1 MERSSGGASTQA
13 RAKPSK
19 PWGCRSRRGGC
30 GSDLATFAPHGRSSE
45 WGPETQ
51 GTRPIGVFG
60 KPVPD
65 NGYPGVLTGSQH
77 CSAGGFGVAC
87 RWGSASHRLTAPGR
101 CARGLPTTPAP
112 RRVDAARSVRPGTF
126 PRTDSVSQ
134 QTHSRGQEPRYE
146 PRSSDRPCARSLVL
160 RCPLRAVDI
169 PIRGRAV
176 PTRGTE
182 TAQFA
187 LCAVARHGAT
197 PPARAGRTGPRTTPP
212 TTDVGPRSAPSACAT
227 GCLPRLWPRR
237 RRGSGPAVG
246 VWS

>member
-1 MERSSGGASTQA
+1 MWA
-13 RAKPSK
+13 
-19 PWGCRSRRGGC
+19 
-30 GSDLATFAPHGRSSE
+30 DLATFAPHRRSSE

-65 NGYPGVLTGSQH
+65 YGYPGVLTGSRH
-77 CSAGGFGVAC
+77 CSTGGFQVAC

-112 RRVDAARSVRPGTF
+112 RPVDAARSVRPGTS
-126 PRTDSVSQ
+126 PRTDSDPRE
-134 QTHSRGQEPRYE
+134 THSSGPELRYE

-160 RCPLRAVDI
+160 RAPSELSISRFEDGHFH
-169 PIRGRAV
+169 PGR
-176 PTRGTE
+176 E

-187 LCAVARHGAT
+187 LCAVAGHGAS
-197 PPARAGRTGPRTTPP
+197 PAGRAGRTAPRTTPP
-212 TTDVGPRSAPSACAT
+212 PTDVGPRSAPYACAT
-227 GCLPRLWPRR
+227 GCPPRPWPRR
-237 RRGSGPAVG
+237 RRGSGRAVG